1 MLDDRTIL
9 YASHEPGTQTELIN
23 PNEIAAMAKK
33 PAPRKPDH
41 EDDHPMYVRMV
52 LGSLAVLA
60 VFALIIV
67 GIMFANQ
74 RREQQVALYRTQ
86 CEQAM
91 SGLESKRTAYTQLR
105 EGEGAQAGAISD
117 IQVDN
122 AATIRALDEQLS
134 ATMPELITCDVA
146 NAAQYHDRLQL
157 IDEHSEWFDTH
168 AASLQSAVDG
178 VTASKRSKDLA
189 DRRETFSATLRE
201 VQTTL
206 DLTRGNV
213 ADNVTWDDLS
223 KLLASAQQAHD
234 AGDMEHMEALEG
246 ELSAAVDRVNASRDQ
261 KIADDERKA
270 AEQQRRAAE
279 EKAKQEQQR
288 AEQDKQKQQNQQ
300 KKD

>member
-1 MLDDRTIL
+1 
-9 YASHEPGTQTELIN
+9 
-23 PNEIAAMAKK
+23 
-33 PAPRKPDH
+33 
-41 EDDHPMYVRMV
+41 MYVRMV

-60 VFALIIV
+60 VFALIVV
-67 GIMFANQ
+67 GIMVANQ

-91 SGLESKRTAYTQLR
+91 SGLENKRTAYTQLR
-105 EGEGAQAGAISD
+105 EGDGAQAGTISD
-117 IQVDN
+117 IQVDDT
-122 AATIRALDEQLS
+122 ATISALDEQLS
-134 ATMPELITCDVA
+134 ATMPERITCDVA
-146 NAAQYHDRLQL
+146 SAAQYNDRMRL
-157 IDEHSEWFDTH
+157 IDEHSEWFDAHT
-168 AASLQSAVDG
+168 ASLQSAVDG
-178 VTASKRSKDLA
+178 VTASKQSKDLA

-213 ADNVTWDDLS
+213 ADNATWDDLS

-234 AGDMEHMEALEG
+234 AGDMERMEALER
-246 ELSAAVDRVNASRDQ
+246 ELSAAVERVNASRDQ

-288 AEQDKQKQQNQQ
+288 AEQDKQKQQGQQ

>member
-9 YASHEPGTQTELIN
+9 YASPEPGTQTELIN
-23 PNEIAAMAKK
+23 PNEIATMAKK

-60 VFALIIV
+60 VFALIVV
-67 GIMFANQ
+67 GIMVANQ

-91 SGLESKRTAYTQLR
+91 SGLENKRTAYTQLR
-105 EGEGAQAGAISD
+105 EGDGAQAGTISD
-117 IQVDN
+117 IQVDDT
-122 AATIRALDEQLS
+122 ATISALDEQLS
-134 ATMPELITCDVA
+134 ATMPERITCDVA
-146 NAAQYHDRLQL
+146 SAAQYNDRMRL
-157 IDEHSEWFDTH
+157 IDEHSEWFEAHT
-168 AASLQSAVDG
+168 ASLQSAVDG
-178 VTASKRSKDLA
+178 VTASKQSKDLA

-213 ADNVTWDDLS
+213 ADNATWDDLS
-223 KLLASAQQAHD
+223 KLRASAQQAHD
-234 AGDMEHMEALEG
+234 AGDMERMEALER
-246 ELSAAVDRVNASRDQ
+246 ELNAAVERVNASRDQ

-279 EKAKQEQQR
+279 AKQEQQR
-288 AEQDKQKQQNQQ
+288 AEQDKQKQQGQQ